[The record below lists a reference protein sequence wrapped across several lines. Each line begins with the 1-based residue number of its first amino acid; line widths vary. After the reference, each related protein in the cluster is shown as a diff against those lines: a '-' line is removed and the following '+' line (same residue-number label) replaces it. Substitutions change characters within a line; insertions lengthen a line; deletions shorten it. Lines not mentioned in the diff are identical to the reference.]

1 MRLYKT
7 APLRDVVVAGVMPE
21 FVLADEAELD
31 EETLREYVRNSVTT
45 MHHPVGT
52 ASMRP
57 LEDGGVV
64 DSDLL
69 VYGTSNVRVVRV
81 FTFNLNQVL
90 RSAGVF
96 MSFVSCRL
104 IVQLS
109 H

>member
-57 LEDGGVV
+57 REDGGVV